1 VVTLLS
7 YRRIRMDTLTAAPM
21 NTGPTDLAPVV
32 ARYLDELQAHQAR
45 FLDAVSQARGV
56 LGADAGQLA
65 QLSAIQGRLT
75 RQFFDAQ
82 RLILQRRAQVDAEV
96 ARIGVE
102 TEEHANVVLA
112 SAVAHAAADRFG
124 PLGAADSA
132 GDLDPDSPDSAAF
145 VEQSTRQAIAALGVL
160 AVRTKAD
167 ADALEQIINDALAP
181 SEADGARMERELQSL
196 LDEWWNAQ
204 TQEGRALIDDARA
217 RAAMRLHVAHIE
229 ACEIVGAAAPAV
241 ALAQPDASPNVLP
254 SSVLAAIDL
263 AAPGGLDAVLTAVAG
278 SLTVAPPAMLTRPA
292 TVPSAVPVLPT
303 LAPMPARR
311 AEVQVA
317 PVDQFHR
324 FWQHEAPTGPEST
337 SSLHSILWRVIV
349 PIGAVTSLLAVVMA
363 WIG

>member
-1 VVTLLS
+1 
-7 YRRIRMDTLTAAPM
+7 MDTLTAAPM

-45 FLDAVSQARGV
+45 FLDAVSQARGG
-56 LGADAGQLA
+56 LGTDAGQLA

-96 ARIGVE
+96 ARIGLE
-102 TEEHANVVLA
+102 TEEHANIVLA
-112 SAVAHAAADRFG
+112 SAVAHAAADHFG
-124 PLGAADSA
+124 PFSAAGST
-132 GDLDPDSPDSAAF
+132 GDADPDSLDSAAF

-181 SEADGARMERELQSL
+181 SEADGARMERELQSV

-241 ALAQPDASPNVLP
+241 APPDASQNVLP

-263 AAPGGLDAVLTAVAG
+263 AAPGGLDAVLNAVAG
-278 SLTVAPPAMLTRPA
+278 SLTAAPPAVVARPA
-292 TVPSAVPVLPT
+292 TVPPTALSTAASAVPALPT
-303 LAPMPARR
+303 LATMPVRR
-311 AEVQVA
+311 AESQQVA
-317 PVDQFHR
+317 PLDQFHR
-324 FWQHEAPTGPEST
+324 FWQHEAPTASEST
-337 SSLHSILWRVIV
+337 GSLHSILWRVVV